1 MKWNIVGR
9 DPATRTARDAS
20 IRQYARVSK
29 WRDAPARLARVP
41 SVK

>member
-9 DPATRTARDAS
+9 DQATRTARDVS

-29 WRDAPARLARVP
+29 WRDAPLALPECPR
-41 SVK
+41 